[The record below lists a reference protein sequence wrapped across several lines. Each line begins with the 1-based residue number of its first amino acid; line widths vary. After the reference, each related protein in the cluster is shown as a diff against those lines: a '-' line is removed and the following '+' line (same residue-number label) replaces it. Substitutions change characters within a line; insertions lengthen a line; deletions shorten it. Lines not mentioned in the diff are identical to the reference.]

1 VTTALVTGASSGI
14 GLELASLMA
23 ADHTDVILV
32 ARRHERLQQVAAD
45 LTARHGIRAWTI
57 AADLS
62 RVGAPGEVAQ
72 RIKAIGVEVDIL
84 INNAGFGQRGAFAEI
99 SQERQLEMLDVNV
112 RALTHLAR
120 LFLPAMISRRSGRIM
135 NVAST
140 AAFQPG
146 PLMAVYYA
154 SKAYVLSFSVALS
167 LELEKSGVTVTAL
180 CPGPTRTE
188 FQAVAGMGGTA
199 LGSKGVAMD
208 VRPVA
213 VAGYRGMMR
222 GKRIVTPGLLNKT
235 GALGAKLAPR
245 SLAARI
251 AKLSQEV
258 RNRDPG

>member
-14 GLELASLMA
+14 GLELANLLA

-32 ARRHERLQQVAAD
+32 ARRVERLQQVAAD
-45 LTARHGIRAWTI
+45 LTARRGIRAWTI

-62 RVGAPGEVAQ
+62 GMGAPEEVAV
-72 RIKAIGVEVDIL
+72 RIKAIGADVDIL
-84 INNAGFGQRGAFAEI
+84 VNNAGFGLRGTFADL
-99 SQERQLEMLDVNV
+99 SLERQLEMLDVNV
-112 RALTHLAR
+112 RALTHLTR
-120 LFLPAMISRRSGRIM
+120 LFLPAMIARRSGKIM

-167 LELEKSGVTVTAL
+167 LELEKSGITVTAL

-208 VRPVA
+208 TRPVA

-222 GKRIVTPGLLNKT
+222 GKRVVTPGLLNKA

-258 RNRDPG
+258 RNQGPG